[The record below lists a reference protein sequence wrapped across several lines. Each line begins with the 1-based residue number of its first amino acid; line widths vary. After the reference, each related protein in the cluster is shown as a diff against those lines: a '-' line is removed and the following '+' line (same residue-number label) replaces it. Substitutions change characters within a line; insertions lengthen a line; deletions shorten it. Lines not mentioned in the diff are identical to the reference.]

1 MFDVATRPQPAF
13 SASAALRVPF
23 DWRLTAPGPAQSF
36 PFTDYSSGV
45 RVPLEAEALQVFA
58 LELEDTLSTAVI
70 LSLFSDRRAGPDDVM
85 PLHQKDRR
93 GWVGDEFMAED
104 FDPRVDS
111 LGSLLWLCYVTKTT
125 TDVRER
131 ARFAAQEA
139 LAWMKRDGI
148 ASRIEITTEWAGSRL
163 DRLAVRPTIY
173 KPGQVAPVYDV
184 LWATSLRKGG
194 A

>member
-1 MFDVATRPQPAF
+1 MFDVATRPQPTPT
-13 SASAALRVPF
+13 ASAVIGVPF

-36 PFTDYSSGV
+36 AFTDYTSGV
-45 RVPLEAEALQVFA
+45 RLPLGAEALQVYA

-70 LSLFSDRRAGPDDVM
+70 LSLFSDRRAGPDDVL
-85 PLHQKDRR
+85 PLHQENRR
-93 GWVGDEFMAED
+93 GWVGDEYMAED
-104 FDPRVDS
+104 FDPRVDAI
-111 LGSLLWLCYVTKTT
+111 GSLLWLCYVTKTT

-139 LAWMKRDGI
+139 LAWMVRDEI
-148 ASRIEITTEWAGSRL
+148 VSRVDVTAEWAGPQF

>member
-1 MFDVATRPQPAF
+1 MFDVATRPQPAPT
-13 SASAALRVPF
+13 ASAVIGVPF

-36 PFTDYSSGV
+36 PFSDYTSGV
-45 RVPLEAEALQVFA
+45 RVPLGAEALQVYA

-70 LSLFSDRRAGPDDVM
+70 LSLFSDRRAGPDDVL
-85 PLHQKDRR
+85 PLHQENRR

-104 FDPRVDS
+104 FDPRVDAI
-111 LGSLLWLCYVTKTT
+111 GSLLWLCYVTKTT

-139 LAWMKRDGI
+139 LAWMVRDEI
-148 ASRIEITTEWAGSRL
+148 VSRVDVTAEWAGAQL

>member
-1 MFDVATRPQPAF
+1 MFDVATRPQPAPT
-13 SASAALRVPF
+13 ASAVIGVPF
-23 DWRLTAPGPAQSF
+23 DWRLTAPGAAESF
-36 PFTDYSSGV
+36 PFTDYTSGA
-45 RVPLEAEALQVFA
+45 RVALEAQALQVFA
-58 LELEDTLSTAVI
+58 LELEDTLATAVI
-70 LSLFSDRRAGPDDVM
+70 LSLFSDRRAGPDDEL
-85 PLHQKDRR
+85 PLHQQNRR

-111 LGSLLWLCYVTKTT
+111 LGSLLWLCYVTKTV

-131 ARFAAQEA
+131 ARFAVQEA
-139 LAWMKRDGI
+139 LAWMLRDGI
-148 ASRIEITTEWAGSRL
+148 ASRIDVTTEWAGPRL